1 MQVSILFDEFGQ
13 IISVNRPSR
22 EGRVVVLGGKGQFVL
37 VTDVDEAEVKNVM
50 ATHRV
55 DINKKRLV
63 PTSYK

>member
-22 EGRVVVLGGKGQFVL
+22 AGRVVVLGGKGQSIL
-37 VTDVDEAEVKNVM
+37 VTDIDEADVKNVM

-55 DINKKRLV
+55 DINKKRLI
-63 PTSYK
+63 PTGQK